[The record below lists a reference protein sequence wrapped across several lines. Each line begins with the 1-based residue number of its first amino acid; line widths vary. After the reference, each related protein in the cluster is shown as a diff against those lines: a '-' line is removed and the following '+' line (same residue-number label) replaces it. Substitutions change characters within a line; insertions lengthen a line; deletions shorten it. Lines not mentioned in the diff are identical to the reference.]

1 MTAVCILMNVK
12 PGVIKDPN
20 SGKKMK
26 DYWVK
31 AKVILG
37 DSRLLQNLVNYDKEN
52 MNDDMIDEV
61 KKYTD
66 DPNFDPEIVKKGS
79 VAAAGLCKWVHAMVI
94 YYEVSQEVGPK
105 RDALA
110 EAKGQL
116 SEAQELLYCKQAQ
129 LHELLNKLSELQ
141 LSLDAAEAKKNDL
154 ESQVSDCK
162 CKLQRAE
169 QLINGLGGE
178 QKRWEV
184 LSNSLAQLYHN
195 AVGDILLSSGAI
207 ALAGPFTSLYRAK
220 LLQQWTSILRSM
232 NVTCSKD
239 FALSRTLGNPVKIRE
254 WIIHKL
260 PNDSLSIDNA
270 IMLEKSELW

>member
-116 SEAQELLYCKQAQ
+116 SEAQELLYCKQIYQNFKRKHSA
-129 LHELLNKLSELQ
+129 LDQ
-141 LSLDAAEAKKNDL
+141 LSLFLKKL
-154 ESQVSDCK
+154 RHKKSG
-162 CKLQRAE
+162 
-169 QLINGLGGE
+169 I
-178 QKRWEV
+178 
-184 LSNSLAQLYHN
+184 LYH
-195 AVGDILLSSGAI
+195 
-207 ALAGPFTSLYRAK
+207 
-220 LLQQWTSILRSM
+220 
-232 NVTCSKD
+232 
-239 FALSRTLGNPVKIRE
+239 
-254 WIIHKL
+254 
-260 PNDSLSIDNA
+260 
-270 IMLEKSELW
+270 